1 MKSIFI
7 PRYFWNGTNDEVCTN
22 TAVLVRDNR
31 IEQIDEPEKLRL
43 GYPEAQVLESKD
55 WLMMPAFVDAHD
67 HGRGMSPISFRT
79 PDRALEMWLQDL
91 NKLPAIPHYQA
102 CYYDGMRLVC
112 GKWLVACITSKVSS
126 TNATIHD
133 LKQCLPLFW
142 SRDLCISF
150 DAYTER
156 FLNQNLFH
164 IVLPPQILYKS
175 CSTS

>member
-1 MKSIFI
+1 MESIFI

-102 CYYDGMRLVC
+102 CYYDGMRLV
-112 GKWLVACITSKVSS
+112 SS
-126 TNATIHD
+126 GVGMVLHSHNPNSFDIRTQVYEA
-133 LKQCLPLFW
+133 F
-142 SRDLCISF
+142 SVLCIWIRISAFIMTVINSF
-150 DAYTER
+150 QIC
-156 FLNQNLFH
+156 QNHCAQALRPAFMTR
-164 IVLPPQILYKS
+164 L
-175 CSTS
+175 

>member
-1 MKSIFI
+1 MESIFI

-91 NKLPAIPHYQA
+91 NKLPAIP
-102 CYYDGMRLVC
+102 
-112 GKWLVACITSKVSS
+112 
-126 TNATIHD
+126 
-133 LKQCLPLFW
+133 
-142 SRDLCISF
+142 
-150 DAYTER
+150 
-156 FLNQNLFH
+156 
-164 IVLPPQILYKS
+164 QIGRAHV
-175 CSTS
+175 

>member
-102 CYYDGMRLVC
+102 CYYDGMRLVFRTLLC
-112 GKWLVACITSKVSS
+112 G
-126 TNATIHD
+126 
-133 LKQCLPLFW
+133 
-142 SRDLCISF
+142 
-150 DAYTER
+150 
-156 FLNQNLFH
+156 
-164 IVLPPQILYKS
+164 
-175 CSTS
+175 

>member
-102 CYYDGMRLVC
+102 CYYDGMRLVSSGVGMVLHMHLNMVC
-112 GKWLVACITSKVSS
+112 TFICIYWRLS
-126 TNATIHD
+126 I
-133 LKQCLPLFW
+133 KQSMQSVHGARALLNIIKKSGFWAHGCPLHMPYGW
-142 SRDLCISF
+142 MKKI
-150 DAYTER
+150 
-156 FLNQNLFH
+156 
-164 IVLPPQILYKS
+164 
-175 CSTS
+175 CS